1 VNTAPEHLK
10 DRGEDL
16 RQMRGIAE
24 RAFSR
29 TAGAPLIGG
38 NTVKLLLNGA
48 ANYEAWLKAIERG
61 QHAVYFENYIIAAD
75 KTGTKFRDALAQKA
89 REGVSVRVMLDWLG
103 SYRTPRDFW
112 EPVLSAGGKVRYHN
126 APRFDSPLGWLSRD
140 HRKSLIVDGTGG
152 FVSGICVS
160 DTWLGSQERNIE
172 PWRDTGIALS
182 GPACAE
188 LVAAFAQVWDEN
200 GRPIPKAEL
209 ESFATPGSVGDV
221 AVRVIATAPNLA
233 GIYRTDL
240 LIAAIA
246 SRRLWLTDAYFAGVP
261 AYVQALRAAARDG
274 VDVRLLVPGG
284 SDLPWLRPLTTAGYR
299 PLLEAGVRVFE
310 WNGSMLHAKTAVAD
324 GKWARVGSTNLNI
337 ASWLTNW
344 ELDVAIE
351 DEPFAREMEGI
362 YEQDLTRATEV
373 VLRKRRPFR
382 LPCVNE
388 ARSRP
393 GGGSLARATAGALRL
408 SRTVGA
414 AVMNRR
420 ILGPAEAWP
429 LAWIALLPLV
439 FAVLAIWFPRL
450 IAWPLAFLAAL
461 LSVMLVLRAW
471 RLRRAGRKR
480 NPGTYI

>member
-1 VNTAPEHLK
+1 M

-16 RQMRGIAE
+16 RRMRGIAE

-29 TAGAPLIGG
+29 TAGAPLIPG
-38 NTVKLLLNGA
+38 NTVELLLNGE
-48 ANYEAWLKAIERG
+48 ANYEAWLKAIEG
-61 QHAVYFENYIIAAD
+61 AQKTVYFENYIIAAD
-75 KTGTKFRDALAQKA
+75 RTGTKFRDALAKKA
-89 REGVSVRVMLDWLG
+89 RDGVSVRVMLDWLG
-103 SYRTPRDFW
+103 SYKTTLEFW
-112 EPVLSAGGKVRYHN
+112 EPLLSVGGKVRYHN

-140 HRKSLIVDGTGG
+140 HRKSLVVDGSSG
-152 FVSGICVS
+152 FVSGVCVS
-160 DTWLGSQERNIE
+160 DTWLGSREENIE

-182 GPACAE
+182 GPACVE
-188 LVAAFAQVWDEN
+188 LVTAFAQVWDEN

-209 ESFATPGSVGDV
+209 ESLSAPGTVGDTL
-221 AVRVIATAPNLA
+221 VRVIATAPNLG

-240 LIAAIA
+240 LISAMAQ
-246 SRRLWLTDAYFAGVP
+246 RRLWLTDAYFAGVP
-261 AYVQALRAAARDG
+261 AYVQSLRAAARDG
-274 VDVRLLVPGG
+274 VDVRILVPGG

-324 GKWARVGSTNLNI
+324 GRWARVGSTNLNI

-351 DEPFAREMEGI
+351 DEGFAKEMETT

-388 ARSRP
+388 AKSKP
-393 GGGSLARATAGALRL
+393 GGGSLSRATAGALRL
-408 SRTVGA
+408 GRSVGD

-420 ILGPAEAWP
+420 VLVPTEAWP
-429 LAWIALLPLV
+429 LAWIALLPLG
-439 FAVLAIWFPRL
+439 FAYIAFWLPWLV
-450 IAWPLAFLAAL
+450 AWPLAILAVL
-461 LSVMLVLRAW
+461 LSAVLIVRAW
-471 RLRRAGRKR
+471 RLRRVGRKR
-480 NPGTYI
+480 AKQQS